1 MGKMKRIDLFKN
13 RFEIGDGNKN
23 TIPYFMA
30 LQVHLGG
37 GRELDLIINK
47 LSFSIDHINKILVKE
62 KILEKLY
69 TIEKNDAIFA
79 SKKKIH

>member
-1 MGKMKRIDLFKN
+1 MKRIDLFKN
-13 RFEIGDGNKN
+13 RFQLGGDRVPN

-30 LQVHLGG
+30 FQFHLGG
-37 GRELDLIINK
+37 GRDLDLIINK

-69 TIEKNDAIFA
+69 TIENNDAIFA